1 MSVFVQNIVDMLA
14 DYVLWVAILKK
25 EFSRIIEGLQIVAR
39 NQMNKEGSSNKWG
52 SGWGF
57 FFVFCGVNESH
68 FL

>member
-39 NQMNKEGSSNKWG
+39 NQMNKEGSSNK
-52 SGWGF
+52 
-57 FFVFCGVNESH
+57 
-68 FL
+68 